1 MTATSRVQIPL
12 HQFGKMPSLFFF
24 LQNCGEKLLSHT
36 SGMLIKEPSHGS
48 VWLFGCL
55 SHDART
61 YILFPYWTNVVPL
74 QLSHPPI
81 THRCLHTIL
90 KAYTEVYATLAYS
103 SVVEQQIVNLW
114 VVGSIPT
121 MPVMSTLVQK
131 PMSAMEEQKL
141 AVDIINLLS
150 TNVIRDGSRTV

>member
-1 MTATSRVQIPL
+1 
-12 HQFGKMPSLFFF
+12 MPSLFFF

-55 SHDART
+55 SHDARA

>member
-1 MTATSRVQIPL
+1 MTATSWVQIPL
-12 HQFGKMPSLFFF
+12 PQFGKMPSLFFF

-36 SGMLIKEPSHGS
+36 SGMLIKESSHGS

>member
-1 MTATSRVQIPL
+1 
-12 HQFGKMPSLFFF
+12 MPSLFFF

-36 SGMLIKEPSHGS
+36 SGMLIKESSHGS

>member
-1 MTATSRVQIPL
+1 MTATSWVQIPL

>member
-1 MTATSRVQIPL
+1 
-12 HQFGKMPSLFFF
+12 MPSLFFF

-61 YILFPYWTNVVPL
+61 YILFSYWTNVVPL

>member
-1 MTATSRVQIPL
+1 
-12 HQFGKMPSLFFF
+12 MPSLFFF

-36 SGMLIKEPSHGS
+36 SGMLIKGPSHGS

>member
-1 MTATSRVQIPL
+1 
-12 HQFGKMPSLFFF
+12 MPSLFFF